1 MPNPATPDTIR
12 RSVRAY
18 LDRIERE
25 HFYGVVALRY
35 ENGNAVHVRREESI
49 LPVNLPTENPNH
61 EQRNQQ

>member
-49 LPVNLPTENPNH
+49 LPANLPTEIPNNV
-61 EQRNQQ
+61 QRNSQ